1 ERLEARGGPPIELR
15 DSRLFYE
22 SSSYGPTAVEAM
34 ARRVGP
40 EQIVYGSDRPVIEPF
55 PTGRDSLLQHNAAA
69 ILRRRPVPALA

>member
-1 ERLEARGGPPIELR
+1 
-15 DSRLFYE
+15 
-22 SSSYGPTAVEAM
+22 M